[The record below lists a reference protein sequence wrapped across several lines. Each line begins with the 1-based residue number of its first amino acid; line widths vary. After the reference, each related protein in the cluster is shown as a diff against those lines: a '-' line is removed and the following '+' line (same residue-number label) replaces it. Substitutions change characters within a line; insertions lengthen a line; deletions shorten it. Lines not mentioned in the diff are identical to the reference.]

1 MRKRLTQ
8 IMPFLI
14 PIRSW
19 QKKFFY
25 FLKMKFDKNLYSK
38 YFDDELLPYEVS
50 SVKSVLINENSGY
63 DIKFQINKIDN
74 LKITSKTM
82 NKLLILPGETFSF
95 CNLSRKYKKYGKYKE
110 GLVLIDNKIV
120 PKIGGG
126 ICGLSNLL
134 YYAFLLTPLSIIER
148 HGHNVKSL
156 PNAKSSDLEGIDAT
170 ISSGWKDLK
179 VKNNTAN
186 TYQILIE
193 FDEEYMYIKILS
205 NSKQKEKTNIINEN
219 FKYIKKNEKI
229 YESVDVVK
237 EIRDIKSN
245 ELKEKIK
252 LYNEM
257 IEVTYKLPE
266 NVKIEE
272 IEL

>member
-14 PIRSW
+14 PLRTFQRRFI
-19 QKKFFY
+19 Y
-25 FLKMKFDKNLYSK
+25 FLKMKFDKNIYSK
-38 YFDDELLPYEVS
+38 CFDAELLSYEVC
-50 SVKSVLINENSGY
+50 SVKSILINENSGY
-63 DIKFQINKIDN
+63 DIKYQINKIDN

-134 YYAFLLTPLSIIER
+134 YHAFLLTPLTIIER
-148 HGHNVKSL
+148 HGHQVKSL
-156 PNAKSSDLEGIDAT
+156 PNADQSDLEGIDAT

-179 VKNNTAN
+179 VKNNTEN
-186 TYQILIE
+186 IYQISIL
-193 FDEEYMYIKILS
+193 FDEDYMYIKILS
-205 NSKQKEKTNIINEN
+205 NNKPKEKANIINEN
-219 FKYIKKNEKI
+219 FKYLRKNGKI
-229 YESVDVVK
+229 YESVGVIK
-237 EIRDIKSN
+237 EIKHIKTN
-245 ELKEKIK
+245 ELIEKRK
-252 LYNEM
+252 LYDE
-257 IEVTYKLPE
+257 IVEVTYKLPE
-266 NVKIEE
+266 DIEIEE
-272 IEL
+272 IEI